1 MEKVSIIIP
10 AYNAEKYIER
20 CLKSVLAQ
28 KYENKEVI
36 VINDGSTDKT
46 EEKISKYINK
56 IKYIKKKNGGLSEA
70 RNVGIEK
77 ATGKYI
83 MFIDAD
89 DYIEKDLL
97 KNLKPYID
105 EDIDMIKYKAKKV
118 TEKGEEIQLMDGPIF
133 ETIKGEEAFSK
144 MCFTD
149 QLMETAW
156 IYLYK
161 KELLKKNKFQFSKG
175 LYHEDFGLI
184 PLVILKAQTFV
195 STDICGYNYV
205 QSENSITRNE
215 DYQKT
220 KRKAYDLLIHY
231 DKIVKEIEK
240 YKIQEKTKQDVRTFC
255 TNSILLRTN
264 ELDKE
269 DKKQYIKEIRKRK
282 MQKNITAKN
291 PKQLLKRI
299 ILEIS
304 IPAYLKLR

>member
-20 CLKSVLAQ
+20 CLKSVFAQ
-28 KYENKEVI
+28 KYENKEII

-56 IKYIKKKNGGLSEA
+56 IKYIKKKNGGLSET

-89 DYIEKDLL
+89 DYIEKELL

-118 TEKGEEIQLMDGPIF
+118 TEKGEEIQLMDGPVF
-133 ETIKGEEAFSK
+133 ETTKGEEAFSK

-161 KELLKKNKFQFSKG
+161 KELLRRNKFQFSKG

-195 STDICGYNYV
+195 STDIYGYNYV

-215 DYQKT
+215 DYKKT

-240 YKIQEKTKQDVRTFC
+240 YKIQEETKQDVRTFC

-264 ELDKE
+264 ELNKT

-299 ILEIS
+299 VLEIS